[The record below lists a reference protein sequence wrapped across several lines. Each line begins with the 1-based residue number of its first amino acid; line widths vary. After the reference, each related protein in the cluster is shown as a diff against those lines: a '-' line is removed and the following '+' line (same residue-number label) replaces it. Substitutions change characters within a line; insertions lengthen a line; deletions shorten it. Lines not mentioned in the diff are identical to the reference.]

1 MCKTIKGN
9 QKHMTLDSRI
19 IIEKELDN
27 QQSLRGIAALL
38 GKDPTAISKE
48 IKKHRVFQ
56 EHNRFNEPKNKC
68 ELYKDCK
75 RKNICEIFAQSGVR
89 CVITATHIVKIL
101 NPEAIIVT
109 NLTKLHSSATAVI
122 KKPTAVWIRPITEL
136 LPLTDNIKPY
146 LLNQEM
152 ELIYHRKDLKALTV
166 LFLHSLCRDS
176 PHI

>member
-75 RKNICEIFAQSGVR
+75 RKNICEIFAPICKKR
-89 CVITATHIVKIL
+89 CKMCNHCNSHCEDFKPRSYHCNQLDKAPFVCNGCDKKAHCRMDKAYYRAVTAHRQYKTIL
-101 NPEAIIVT
+101 VESRNGI
-109 NLTKLHSSATAVI
+109 
-122 KKPTAVWIRPITEL
+122 
-136 LPLTDNIKPY
+136 NI
-146 LLNQEM
+146 
-152 ELIYHRKDLKALTV
+152 
-166 LFLHSLCRDS
+166 S
-176 PHI
+176 

>member
-1 MCKTIKGN
+1 MVSQHCLEKTLQPFLKRLKSIGSFRNTTVSMSLKINANSTKTAKG
-9 QKHMTLDSRI
+9 K
-19 IIEKELDN
+19 
-27 QQSLRGIAALL
+27 
-38 GKDPTAISKE
+38 IS
-48 IKKHRVFQ
+48 V
-56 EHNRFNEPKNKC
+56 RFLHLSAK
-68 ELYKDCK
+68 
-75 RKNICEIFAQSGVR
+75 SGVR